1 MHCGLEMDMIMSE
14 RFWTFLFGISLIG
27 LGGCGTVTAIHFI
40 AENSGGG
47 FLPDAAIKVM
57 GIVEC
62 AALFLLVFSRIKQNR
77 SK

>member
-1 MHCGLEMDMIMSE
+1 MNE
-14 RFWTFLFGISLIG
+14 RFWTFLFGISLIA
-27 LGGCGTVTAIHFI
+27 LVGCGTVTAIHFI
-40 AENSGGG
+40 AADSGGG
-47 FLPDAAIKVM
+47 FLPDTALRVM